1 MKSISF
7 GNKLLIKV
15 LGVTIVVFATTMF
28 FVAKYS
34 YEAAGEDAN
43 TYIKE
48 KADKYANRIKGN
60 IDSSISVVKTLVSE
74 FQEAINYNKKL
85 NDEETIA
92 MLTSVLKN
100 NDQILGLWWSTK
112 EPDVLFNIKEDGKQI
127 HKNWYTEKGEFN
139 PYVTRSKSKIIV
151 QLGSEY
157 NEENIW
163 IKGPK
168 EAGKLF
174 ITKPYVYKI
183 DGVDTL
189 MLTVAAPLYKN
200 GEYVGV
206 MGAELELKS
215 FVEMTKDADLYESG
229 YFFILDHYGIV
240 LGHPDNSYIGKTILE
255 RTNNSKSYVTVID
268 KMKENKPYSYSKI
281 SNSTGLE
288 ATYYSK
294 PFNIKSA
301 DVNWGV
307 VVTAPVNEYMGNA
320 NHIRNFSI
328 IASIIAFIII
338 GFIIYLSVRQLKI
351 NLDKITNG
359 LNSFFDYLN
368 KESDNTNPITLDSD
382 DEFGQMANRINTNID
397 KIKKSINEDN
407 ILIENVKEIV
417 NRVGEGYLDKKIS
430 KNSQTDTLNELK
442 NLFNNMLENLEKLV
456 GTNINILSQTLEKY
470 SERDFT
476 VKLDESRSG
485 IIGKELM
492 NLNKMMTEMLQDNQR
507 DGFSLKGSSDE
518 LTRSVHT
525 LSKNATE
532 QAASLEETA
541 ASIDEIT
548 GNIKHTSEKAQE
560 MLNVSSQ
567 TKNSA
572 AEGKKLANGT
582 VSAMDEIN
590 ETVLN
595 INEAISVID
604 QIAFQTNI
612 LSLNAAVEAATAG
625 EAGKGFAVVAQEV
638 RNLAS
643 RSAEAAKEIKE
654 LVESA
659 TQKASNGKNISA
671 KMIEGFSQL
680 EERIE
685 FTNNLIDD
693 VSNAAKEQ
701 TIGMTQIADAM
712 NQLDR
717 FTQENAAIADKTN
730 GIAKETNSI
739 ALDVVNNVDKNNFDG
754 KNSVKQNTTP
764 APKKEKVVEKNVVQ
778 KPTVKKDTVIKAKKE
793 DEDEWESF

>member
-1 MKSISF
+1 MKNISF

-15 LGVTIVVFATTMF
+15 LGVTVAVFAITMF

-34 YEAAGEDAN
+34 YEAASHDA
-43 TYIKE
+43 TAYIKE
-48 KADKYANRIKGN
+48 KADKYANNIKGN
-60 IDSSISVVKTLVSE
+60 VNISISVLNTISSR
-74 FQEAINYNKKL
+74 FQEAINYNQKL
-85 NDEETIA
+85 NDSETID
-92 MLTSVLKN
+92 MLSAILKDN
-100 NDQILGLWWSTK
+100 NQILGIWWSTK
-112 EPDVLFNIKEDGKQI
+112 DPQLLFDLNIEGSKL
-127 HKNWYTEKGEFN
+127 HKNWYTTNGEFN
-139 PYVTRSKSKIIV
+139 PYVTRSKSGIIV
-151 QLGSEY
+151 QLGSQY
-157 NEENIW
+157 NEDNIW

-168 EAGKLF
+168 EAGKEF
-174 ITKPYVYKI
+174 ITKPYIYPI

-189 MLTVAAPLYKN
+189 MTTVGVPLFKDN
-200 GEYVGV
+200 KYVGV
-206 MGAELELKS
+206 IGLEFELDTFS
-215 FVEMTKDADLYESG
+215 QMTKEVDLYKSG

-240 LGHPDNSYIGKTILE
+240 LGHPNPSYIGKTILE
-255 RTNNSKSYVTVID
+255 KTNNSQDYITVIN
-268 KMKENKPYSYSKI
+268 KMKENKEHEYTTI

-288 ATYYSK
+288 AKYYSK
-294 PFNIKSA
+294 PFSIKGA
-301 DVNWGV
+301 KVNWAV
-307 VVTAPVNEYMGNA
+307 VVTAPVSEYMENA
-320 NHIRNFSI
+320 NHIRNLSI
-328 IASIIAFIII
+328 IASIIAFVII
-338 GFIIYLSVRQLKI
+338 GLIIFLSVRQLKI
-351 NLDKITNG
+351 NLEKITNG

-368 KESDNTNPITLDSD
+368 KESDKTNPIVLNSN
-382 DEFGQMANRINTNID
+382 DEFGQMANRINTNIER
-397 KIKKSINEDN
+397 IKKSIEEDS

-417 NRVGEGYLDKKIS
+417 NRVGNGHLDKRILEK
-430 KNSQTDTLNELK
+430 SQNDALNELK
-442 NLFNNMLENLEKLV
+442 NLFNNMLENLERLV
-456 GTNINILSQTLEKY
+456 GNNINILSQTLERY

-476 VKLDESRSG
+476 VKLDEDNSG
-485 IIGKELM
+485 VIGKELM
-492 NLNKMMTEMLQDNQR
+492 NLNRMMTKMLQDNQR
-507 DGFSLKGSSDE
+507 DGISLNGSSDE
-518 LTRSVHT
+518 LTRSVNT

-560 MLNVSSQ
+560 MLNVSGQ

-572 AEGKKLANGT
+572 SEGKQLANST
-582 VSAMDEIN
+582 VNAMDDIN

-643 RSAEAAKEIKE
+643 RSAEAAKEIKA

-671 KMIEGFSQL
+671 EMIKGFSQL

-730 GIAKETNSI
+730 EIAKETNSI

-754 KNSVKQNTTP
+754 KETH
-764 APKKEKVVEKNVVQ
+764 
-778 KPTVKKDTVIKAKKE
+778 
-793 DEDEWESF
+793 